1 MSASTLP
8 AGLLFRTIRLGLC
21 GVALAGCV
29 HTAPAPA
36 PAPTGPGVDAA
47 TVARSVV
54 LCATTEADLRSA
66 LGQPTGASATPAS

>member
-29 HTAPAPA
+29 HTAPA